1 MDAPDCDGGARM
13 TNPTPCVDPNHFEIT
28 DDGAIRPQPWMQ
40 WRQVATASVPSKSGS
55 YGVTL
60 QSGGGGVPVFGTLG
74 SLFGSLFSF
83 IPNIFGSSSIL
94 GGLVNTASAGGNK
107 NELLH
112 SITAQYVNDTPVAQD
127 VYGLITRGGC
137 RVSLQARSRGGLT
150 LTSGYKVGVPG
161 DPGALVPASMFG
173 VGADLGRGGTL
184 AIGTQFCVAEERMN
198 SVTIPLAPERT
209 GWARLNPGQSITAR
223 AELRFVSEFWEN
235 TTIDGGDAGSESS
248 YETGDTRLDLYAVPV
263 L

>member
-1 MDAPDCDGGARM
+1 M
-13 TNPTPCVDPNHFEIT
+13 TNPTPCVDPLHFEVT
-28 DDGAIRPQPWMQ
+28 EDGAIRPQPWMQ
-40 WRQVATASVPSKSGS
+40 WRQVDSASVPSKAGS

-60 QSGGGGVPVFGTLG
+60 QSAGVGGVEVFGTLG

-83 IPNIFGSSSIL
+83 IPGMFGSSSIL
-94 GGLVNTASAGGNK
+94 AGLVSSASAGGNK
-107 NELLH
+107 NDLLH
-112 SITAQYVNDTPVAQD
+112 QLTRTWTNDTPVAQD

-137 RVSLQARSRGGLT
+137 RVSLQARSRGGLV
-150 LTSGYKVGVPG
+150 LSSGYKVGVLG
-161 DPGALVPASMFG
+161 DPGPLVPASMFG

-184 AIGTQFCVAEERMN
+184 AIGTTFCVAEERMN

-209 GWARLNPGQSITAR
+209 GWARLLPGQSITAR
-223 AELRFVSEFWEN
+223 VELRFVSEFWEN
-235 TTIDGGDAGSESS
+235 TTIDGGDTGSESS

>member
-1 MDAPDCDGGARM
+1 M
-13 TNPTPCVDPNHFEIT
+13 TNPYPCVDPDHFEVLE
-28 DDGAIRPQPWMQ
+28 DGSIRPQPWMQ
-40 WRQVATASVPSKSGS
+40 WRNVASVVAPSKAGS

-60 QSGGGGVPVFGTLG
+60 QSAGIGGVEVFGTLG

-83 IPNIFGSSSIL
+83 IPQMFGSTSFLS
-94 GGLVNTASAGGNK
+94 GLLASASAGGNK
-107 NELLH
+107 NDLLH
-112 SITAQYVNDTPVAQD
+112 QVTRTWTNDTPVAQD

-137 RVSLQARSRGGLT
+137 RVSLQARSRGGLV
-150 LTSGYKVGVPG
+150 LSSGYKVGALG
-161 DPGALVPASMFG
+161 DPGPLTPSSMFG

-184 AIGTQFCVAEERMN
+184 AIGTTFCVAEERMN

-209 GWARLNPGQSITAR
+209 GWARLQPGQSITAR

-235 TTIDGGDAGSESS
+235 TTIDGGDTGSESS
-248 YETGDTRLDLYAVPV
+248 YETGDTRLDLFAVPV